1 MSLLELSKL
10 YFGHASRSDVAHLAK
25 FHYIAVLIQRCNW
38 KLQTRATELFLVF
51 SYPWLGFPVDEE
63 TVFVYLKETARLE
76 IGGILFLKD
85 YAILF
90 RSREKKKK
98 KGGALILVCESFIW
112 FKLASVVNS
121 RASWNKRK
129 RSSVVKTKVMRWKK
143 KRLEE
148 KQLWGLSWETDE
160 KERKKNQ

>member
-1 MSLLELSKL
+1 M
-10 YFGHASRSDVAHLAK
+10 
-25 FHYIAVLIQRCNW
+25 
-38 KLQTRATELFLVF
+38 FLVF

-98 KGGALILVCESFIW
+98 KGGALILVCESFI
-112 FKLASVVNS
+112 
-121 RASWNKRK
+121 
-129 RSSVVKTKVMRWKK
+129 
-143 KRLEE
+143 
-148 KQLWGLSWETDE
+148 
-160 KERKKNQ
+160 